1 MKLKPID
8 EVVCCCVDYGTFLS
22 LAEKLGETMDTVFL
36 YTPFEDE
43 YRDINRCNIG
53 TGLENVTR
61 CDEFLEPEVL
71 ESIDLVIVPDTGY
84 SGLQHHLR
92 DLGKAVWGSNGV
104 SNYELFRTKHL
115 KMLRDLKLPVF
126 PSVRI
131 IGLEALCEHLKTVK
145 DKWIKVNRYRQNMET
160 WHHLDWAHSQPKV
173 EVLAVEFGGD
183 AESVVFVVQ
192 DPIETK
198 IEIGYDGWNVDGRF
212 PAKSFQGF
220 EKKDQL
226 YLGAWLEAGQLPK
239 EIQTVNRALAP
250 LLKANEYRNFIAT
263 EIRVKDKTPYF
274 IDPTMRMAGQT
285 QEHLLES
292 CTNLPEVIWRG
303 ANGELV
309 EPDFAYKVAAEATM
323 HYTAGDPCERKV
335 LRIPLEARRWF
346 KLYHYYLRG
355 DMFHFPPGRND
366 EIGVVL
372 GFGDTKEEAVAALK
386 RNFALIKG
394 EPVEIRDEDFDDLF
408 KEISR
413 AEANGMRFT

>member
-1 MKLKPID
+1 VKLKPID